1 VVIRPHFPGPSCEEP
16 VYFALGQLDGTELR
30 NFANPD
36 SGSLDEFCFK
46 EWYRYLNCGYR
57 TAAVGGTDKMSAGMP
72 VGGVRTYARLGRS
85 QGFTFENWGRAI
97 RAGRT
102 FTTSGPLLD
111 LQVDGHSIGD
121 EIRIPG
127 RRATVEVEARAEC
140 AWPIDR
146 LEVVVNGT
154 VVAAASSR
162 RGARAL
168 SLREQVRLEG
178 SCWIA
183 ARCGSRTRVNH
194 CWPIHL
200 GAHTSPIYVIAAG
213 QEIFSPSD
221 ATYMLTLIDGGV
233 TYLDTLSVRFDQ
245 QRHRAMKA
253 IFEKARREIARRL

>member
-1 VVIRPHFPGPSCEEP
+1 
-16 VYFALGQLDGTELR
+16 VYISLGQLDGVEIR
-30 NFANPD
+30 PNVGPEA
-36 SGSLDEFCFK
+36 GSLDQFNYA

-57 TAAVGGTDKMSAGMP
+57 VAAVGGTDKMSAGMP
-72 VGGVRTYARLGRS
+72 VGGVRTYARLNRN

-102 FTTSGPLLD
+102 FTTSGPLID
-111 LQVDGHSIGD
+111 LTVDGQAVGD
-121 EIRIPG
+121 EIRIAG
-127 RRATVEVEARAEC
+127 RRATVEVKAHAEC
-140 AWPIDR
+140 AWPIDL
-146 LEVVVNGT
+146 LEVVVNGQ
-154 VVAAASSR
+154 VVAATSAR
-162 RGARAL
+162 RGAKAL
-168 SLREQVRLEG
+168 ALRERVKLDG

-233 TYLDTLSVRFDQ
+233 TYLDTLSVRFDEK
-245 QRHRAMKA
+245 RHRAMKA
-253 IFEKARREIARRL
+253 IFEKARREITRRL